1 MNATEAINSIVK
13 LLGLQFKKES
23 FSSTFL
29 ADGTTEVTNNSDS
42 ELAVGQTLFIVS
54 DGTLVP
60 APMGEHETRDGMVV
74 SLDGES
80 TIIAIATNDPETS
93 AEVGGESG
101 ESESST
107 SGSTGMDMTKATDA
121 QGQVLE
127 SKTFDVGEDCNMV
140 KEDGSS
146 EPCPNGEHQVVL
158 KDESGNE
165 NKIRIVVKDGKIVQ
179 RENVEG
185 MMKPEMMN
193 ADFSKDIND
202 IKESM
207 SQLLSLVDSL
217 NGKFKTELN
226 SLKTDFDSFKKLPE
240 RQAVEEKKTY
250 TESFADYKESVADK
264 KLDIIKSLR
273 K

>member
-1 MNATEAINSIVK
+1 MNATEAINNIVK
-13 LLGLQFKKES
+13 LLGLQFKKEN

-29 ADGTTEVTNNSDS
+29 IDGTTEVTNNSEA
-42 ELAVGQTLFIVS
+42 ELEVGQTLFIVK

-60 APMGEHETRDGMVV
+60 APMGEHETRDGFIV

-80 TIIAIATNDPETS
+80 TIIAIAKKDQDMKT
-93 AEVGGESG
+93 EVN
-101 ESESST
+101 SEDDSMMEYT
-107 SGSTGMDMTKATDA
+107 EAKDA
-121 QGQVLE
+121 QGQILE
-127 SKTFDVGEDCNMV
+127 STTFDVGEKVYTV
-140 KEDGSS
+140 KEDGSK
-146 EPCPNGEHQVVL
+146 EPCSDGEKQVVL

-165 NKIRIVVKDGKIVQ
+165 NKIRIQVKDGIITE
-179 RENVEG
+179 RENVEE
-185 MMKPEMMN
+185 MMKPSMMN
-193 ADFSKDIND
+193 SDFSKDIND

-207 SQLLSLVDSL
+207 GQLLALVDSM

-240 RQAVEEKKTY
+240 RKAVEEKKTY
-250 TESFADYKESVADK
+250 TESFTDYRESVADK

>member
-13 LLGLQFKKES
+13 LLGLQFKKEN

-29 ADGTTEVTNNSDS
+29 VDGTTEVTNNSES
-42 ELAVGQTLFIVS
+42 ELEVGQTLFIVKE
-54 DGTLVP
+54 GTLVP
-60 APMGEHETRDGMVV
+60 APEGSHETRDGFIVT
-74 SLDGES
+74 LDGES
-80 TIIAIATNDPETS
+80 TIIAIASKDKEMKS
-93 AEVGGESG
+93 EVNTEDDSIM
-101 ESESST
+101 EYTEA
-107 SGSTGMDMTKATDA
+107 KDA

-127 SKTFDVGEDCNMV
+127 SSTFDVGEDVYLV
-140 KEDGSS
+140 KEDGSK
-146 EPCPNGEHQVVL
+146 EPAPNGEHQVVL

-165 NKIRIVVKDGKIVQ
+165 NKIRIQVKDGKITQ
-179 RENVEG
+179 RENVEEEDSED
-185 MMKPEMMN
+185 MMKPAMMSS
-193 ADFSKDIND
+193 DFSKDIND

-207 SQLLSLVDSL
+207 SQLLALVDSM

-240 RQAVEEKKTY
+240 RKAVEEKKTY

-264 KLDIIKSLR
+264 KLEIIKSLR

>member
-1 MNATEAINSIVK
+1 MNATEAINNIVK
-13 LLGLQFKKES
+13 LLGLQFKKEN

-29 ADGTTEVTNNSDS
+29 IDGTTEVTNNSEA
-42 ELAVGQTLFIVS
+42 ELEVGQTLFIVK

-60 APMGEHETRDGMVV
+60 APMGEHETRDGFIV

-80 TIIAIATNDPETS
+80 TIIAIAKKDQDMKT
-93 AEVGGESG
+93 EVN
-101 ESESST
+101 SEDDSMMEYT
-107 SGSTGMDMTKATDA
+107 EAKDA
-121 QGQVLE
+121 QGQILE
-127 SKTFDVGEDCNMV
+127 STTFDVGEKVYTV
-140 KEDGSS
+140 KEDGSK
-146 EPCPNGEHQVVL
+146 EPCPDGEKQVVL

-165 NKIRIVVKDGKIVQ
+165 NKIRIQVKDGIITE
-179 RENVEG
+179 RENVEE
-185 MMKPEMMN
+185 MMKPSMMN
-193 ADFSKDIND
+193 SDFSKDIND

-207 SQLLSLVDSL
+207 GQLLALVDSM

-240 RQAVEEKKTY
+240 RKSVEEKKTY